1 MLLLM
6 YWKLVTNK
14 WSVYDFSNASLEND
28 VLSENILR
36 NAKRQIN
43 IGVFFEFIVKQ
54 LKLILRT

>member
-14 WSVYDFSNASLEND
+14 WSVYDFSNESLEND
-28 VLSENILR
+28 VLSENILG